1 MFTLAG
7 DNQQANPAM
16 QRVTS
21 MYSGMGNGAGLGIN
35 NSLTQAHVSGPAA
48 DQIKL
53 AMQDQGRINASAG
66 QTNYNL
72 ARGQMAYDLQ
82 TKALAAQRQFQMANA
97 QQGSSLLM
105 QLLSPFMNGLMS
117 QA

>member
-1 MFTLAG
+1 MFTLMG
-7 DNQQANPAM
+7 DNQANPAM

-21 MYSGMGNGAGLGIN
+21 MYTGMGNGAGLGIG
-35 NSLTQAHVSGPAA
+35 NSLKQSQVSGPAA
-48 DQIKL
+48 DHIKL
-53 AMQDQGRINASAG
+53 AMQDQGRINAAAG

-82 TKALAAQRQFQMANA
+82 TRALAAQRQFQMANA
-97 QQGSSLLM
+97 QQGQSLLM
-105 QLLSPFMNGLMS
+105 QLLSPFMSNLMS